1 MNWKT
6 GIYLTDEVKSVVWK
20 IVFYVFL
27 GTGIVLSCIAFAQSN
42 IYIFIFGTLPCSLF
56 VGFLAVKVWLPRIG
70 NFVGF
75 GILFPR
81 TFLKKAPL
89 VLTPYWG
96 MLTRCDYAGMLS
108 GLQPL
113 AAENPGHPDVVYLYA
128 QACMHTPG
136 KESEGF
142 EVMEEYFR
150 QTERET
156 SVNYVK
162 LLFYYADKA
171 AEYQNTGFLE
181 SILQQELQTKYYTE
195 SEKKMI
201 ETRLVSMRRV

>member
-1 MNWKT
+1 MNRKT
-6 GIYLTDEVKSVVWK
+6 GICLTDDVKSIIWK
-20 IVFYVFL
+20 IIFYLSLV
-27 GTGIVLSCIAFAQSN
+27 IEIILSCIAFARSN
-42 IYIFIFGTLPCSLF
+42 IYVFIFGTLPGSLI

-89 VLTPYWG
+89 VLSPYWG
-96 MLTRCDYAGMLS
+96 MLARCDYAGMLA

-113 AAENPGHPDVVYLYA
+113 TEKNPGSPDVVFLYA

-136 KESEGF
+136 KEQEGF
-142 EVMEEYFR
+142 ETMEEYFR
-150 QTERET
+150 QAERDA

-171 AEYQNTGFLE
+171 AEYQNTGSLE
-181 SILQQELQTKYYTE
+181 SILQQELHTKYYTE

-201 ETRLVSMRRV
+201 ETRLLSMRRA